1 MDRRLAAIMV
11 ADIVG
16 YSSLMEDAE
25 ERTAEQ
31 VVRCQSLMGEIV
43 FSLGGRVFNTAG
55 DACLAEFGSA
65 INALRSAAEI
75 RSALASRS
83 DGDPLKL
90 RLGLHLADV
99 VVQGDNLIGDGVN
112 VATRIQQE
120 AEPDSICVSGTFFD
134 NIRRNS
140 PFAFEDLGER
150 RLKNLSE
157 PIRIYRL
164 REELA
169 RHRLQSA
176 PTRVPPAGGKRP
188 LSLAVLPFRVM
199 GADEDQR
206 FLAEGLTDE
215 LIVEL
220 ARFRRL
226 FVSSRSASFAIAE
239 ASPDPVKV
247 GNTLGVRYV
256 LEGQVRKFADQV
268 RIGLTLTET
277 ESGSVVWSDKITRPF
292 TEILDLLDS
301 VAARIAATVFGRVE
315 DASMITARRKPP
327 ENMSAFECLLHGIE
341 HHRLGGVLE
350 EHSREAVKCFTR
362 AIELDP
368 SYAAAYAW
376 RVCAASDLPE
386 FSFPESGEHDIRRAL
401 ELDPCDA
408 EANRIASFFELLKG
422 DFDQAVR
429 LMRRAM
435 ELNPSDAYIKARCA
449 AVSTFIGEPMEALRM
464 LDEAEAL
471 DPLLPVW
478 CIEERGVAYYALGR
492 YEEALEALDRLVF
505 QTFRSRLYRAAALI
519 ALDRPGEAGRLVR
532 EALASKPNLTVS
544 RFLFQERYRDPLL
557 RQQLRHRLEDAGL
570 PS

>member
-1 MDRRLAAIMV
+1 LA
-11 ADIVG
+11 G
-16 YSSLMEDAE
+16 
-25 ERTAEQ
+25 
-31 VVRCQSLMGEIV
+31 
-43 FSLGGRVFNTAG
+43 GGR
-55 DACLAEFGSA
+55 AED
-65 INALRSAAEI
+65 N
-75 RSALASRS
+75 
-83 DGDPLKL
+83 PL
-90 RLGLHLADV
+90 RLRFGLHLADV
-99 VVQGDNLIGDGVN
+99 VVRGGDLIGDGVN

-150 RLKNLSE
+150 RLKNMVE

-164 REELA
+164 REEMA

-176 PTRVPPAGGKRP
+176 PTRAPSVGEKRP

-199 GADEDQR
+199 GGDEDQR

-226 FVSSRSASFAIAE
+226 FVSSRSASFALAGT
-239 ASPDPVKV
+239 DPVKV
-247 GNTLGVRYV
+247 GDALGVQYV
-256 LEGQVRKFADQV
+256 LEGQVRRVGDHV

-277 ESGSVVWSDKITRPF
+277 EKGSVVWSDKISRPF
-292 TEILDLLDS
+292 AELLDLLDTT
-301 VAARIAATVFGRVE
+301 AARIAATVFGRVE

-327 ENMSAFECLLHGIE
+327 ETMSAFECLLRGIE

-350 EHSREAVKCFTR
+350 EHSREAVKWFTR
-362 AIELDP
+362 AIEQDP
-368 SYAAAYAW
+368 TYGAAYAW

-386 FSFPESGEHDIRRAL
+386 FSFPEGEPDIRRAL

-422 DFDQAVR
+422 NHDQAVT

-435 ELNPSDAYIKARCA
+435 ELNPSDAYIRARCA
-449 AVSTFIGEPMEALRM
+449 AVMTFIGEPEEALRL

-478 CIEERGVAYYALGR
+478 CIEERGVAYYAMGR
-492 YEEALEALDRLVF
+492 YDEALEALGRLVF
-505 QTFRSRLYRAAALI
+505 QTFRSRLYRAAALM
-519 ALDRPGEAGRLVR
+519 ALDQAEEACRLVK
-532 EALASKPNLTVS
+532 EAIAGKPDFSVS
-544 RFLFQERYRDPLL
+544 RFLFQERFRDPALRRQL
-557 RQQLRHRLEDAGL
+557 RQRLEEAGL
-570 PS
+570 PP